1 MTRPR
6 VIGRGGQLPW
16 RLSADLKR
24 FKRMTM
30 GHHLIMGRKT
40 FKSIGRA
47 LPGRTSIVLSRNPT
61 PDLVAAAV
69 ESSLDSLSAG
79 GIEPAKVL
87 LADSLDEALDLAR
100 SDEEVFVIGGG
111 EVYRIAL
118 PRVQRLHITWVD
130 ADVAGDTYFP
140 DLDLSEWRLVSQEEQ
155 PADARNEYPHRFAVY
170 DRIA

>member
-155 PADARNEYPHRFAVY
+155 PADARNEYPYRFAVY